1 MKLRAFIHPAVVE
14 DRFTRL
20 VWWWCAAA
28 FVLNIA
34 VMVWN
39 VLVHNWLG
47 LAIGFTMLALT
58 TFALWVTATEVEL
71 IQASYY
77 DRVRVQ
83 RALAFLAA
91 AGDIPTGKEDH
102 GDN

>member
-1 MKLRAFIHPAVVE
+1 MKLRTFIRPAVVE

-28 FVLNIA
+28 SVLNIA
-34 VMVWN
+34 VMVWD
-39 VLVHNWLG
+39 VAVGNWTG
-47 LAIGFTMLALT
+47 LLIGFTLLALMAFT
-58 TFALWVTATEVEL
+58 LWITAVEVEL
-71 IQASYY
+71 IQASYN
-77 DRVRVQ
+77 DLIRVR